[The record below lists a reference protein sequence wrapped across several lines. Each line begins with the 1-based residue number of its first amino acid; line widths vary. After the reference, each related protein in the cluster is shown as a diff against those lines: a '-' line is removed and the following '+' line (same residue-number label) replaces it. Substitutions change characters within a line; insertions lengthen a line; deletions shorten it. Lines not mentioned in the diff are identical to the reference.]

1 MSIIEKLDKSRFK
14 KARKAFEEKDV
25 QQHILSHS
33 HENIAVEPWHK
44 TSQGRYIAPA
54 VYGASDGRVTTFAV
68 VAGAQGAG
76 LSPLVVLVLGFANLF
91 ADGFSMAVGDYIS
104 DKSEREYIK
113 TEKAREE
120 WEVKVNPEGERD
132 ELREIYR
139 RKGVKEEELESFL
152 DTITSN
158 HDLWIDTMM
167 HEELGLMEDNEGS
180 PLKSAM
186 VTFFS
191 FVIAGFMPLM
201 AFVFSSFIS
210 VFADNMFLSAS
221 IITALTLFTVGALRY
236 FVTGKKWIVSGL
248 EMMVTGGLS
257 AAVAYLVGFIF
268 KAVFNVQ
275 V

>member
-1 MSIIEKLDKSRFK
+1 MDLQTYLQTDF
-14 KARKAFEEKDV
+14 
-25 QQHILSHS
+25 QWL
-33 HENIAVEPWHK
+33 
-44 TSQGRYIAPA
+44 
-54 VYGASDGRVTTFAV
+54 
-68 VAGAQGAG
+68 
-76 LSPLVVLVLGFANLF
+76 
-91 ADGFSMAVGDYIS
+91 GDYIS

-191 FVIAGFMPLM
+191 FLIAGFMPLM

-210 VFADNMFLSAS
+210 FFADNMFLSAS
-221 IITALTLFTVGALRY
+221 IITALTLFAVGALRY
-236 FVTGKKWIVSGL
+236 FVTGKKWIISGL